1 MNLSGK
7 YYYAKLSILCM
18 ALVWFS
24 SCKNTLSEVKAEAE
38 EPADLV
44 YPSYKTPCEWPELL
58 TLTDCK
64 GLIVKH
70 AYQTGVFEITNL
82 DVLIPTG
89 ELWPCSLP
97 ESFMKDSIHVIFSG
111 KVKYIKDYVT
121 KDGRTIGDNDALP
134 VELTDI
140 RVY

>member
-1 MNLSGK
+1 MKFSGK
-7 YYYAKLSILCM
+7 YPYKPGMLCM
-18 ALVWFS
+18 ALLVFM
-24 SCKNTLSEVKAEAE
+24 SCKNTYSEVEAE
-38 EPADLV
+38 PEAAV
-44 YPSYKTPCEWPELL
+44 VTQPSYRTPCEWPELL

-70 AYQTGVFEITNL
+70 AYQTGVFEIT
-82 DVLIPTG
+82 DIDQPIPTG

-97 ESFMKDSIHVIFSG
+97 ESFKKDSIHVIFSG

-121 KDGRTIGDNDALP
+121 GDGRVIGDNDAVP

-140 RVY
+140 RLY